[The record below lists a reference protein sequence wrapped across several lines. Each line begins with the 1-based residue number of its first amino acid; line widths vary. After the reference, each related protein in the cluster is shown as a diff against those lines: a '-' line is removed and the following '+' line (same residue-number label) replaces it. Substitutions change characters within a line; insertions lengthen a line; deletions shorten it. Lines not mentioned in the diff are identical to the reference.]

1 MTLLEKVRSLQALLE
16 RKDEL
21 AAATKENNYA
31 IEVAKEAVAQQ
42 MIDDDCPR
50 ITCGGYN
57 FSLTPKTS
65 YSKKSEAAMAET
77 GANFLETLRD
87 EGLGDIIQE
96 TVNPRTLQAT
106 MAAYVEEHGE
116 LSEGLAS
123 VITTY
128 EYNDITRRRDT
139 RKKGN

>member
-1 MTLLEKVRSLQALLE
+1 MTLLDKVRYLQELFE
-16 RKDEL
+16 KKEEL
-21 AAATKENNYA
+21 AEATKANNAA
-31 IEVAKEAVAQQ
+31 IEEVKEAVAQQ

-65 YSKKSEAAMAET
+65 YSKKSEAAMAEA
-77 GANFLETLRD
+77 GVNFLETLRD

-116 LSEGLAS
+116 LSESLAA
-123 VITTY
+123 VITAY

>member
-65 YSKKSEAAMAET
+65 YSKKSEAAMAEA
-77 GANFLETLRD
+77 GANFLEALR
-87 EGLGDIIQE
+87 
-96 TVNPRTLQAT
+96 
-106 MAAYVEEHGE
+106 
-116 LSEGLAS
+116 SEGLS
-123 VITTY
+123 
-128 EYNDITRRRDT
+128 R
-139 RKKGN
+139 